1 MTKREIEDIKKIQ
14 MEPLEMKNIISELQN
29 TLIAVETKMLKQ
41 KEQRQEQINY
51 SPRGGE
57 KFFF

>member
-29 TLIAVETKMLKQ
+29 TLIAVETKMLK
-41 KEQRQEQINY
+41 
-51 SPRGGE
+51 
-57 KFFF
+57 